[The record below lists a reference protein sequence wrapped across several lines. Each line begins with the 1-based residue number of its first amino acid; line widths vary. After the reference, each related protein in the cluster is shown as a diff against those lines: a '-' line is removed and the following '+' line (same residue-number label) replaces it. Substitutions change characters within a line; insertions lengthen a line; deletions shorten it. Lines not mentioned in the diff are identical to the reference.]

1 MFHERNYLPARRDVC
16 GADLAGSRYDPVGSK
31 IQGNRDRAQQGQ
43 KSALGVI
50 DVRPVLGRS
59 AKFTTVRLSS
69 ARVSAAARALSLSE
83 DATQTDRTLPVRW
96 VPAQGTSHLE
106 RRTECSERRTK
117 YSVLRFT
124 VEPLHAGGGGA
135 QHAASPPASDVGY
148 AEF

>member
-1 MFHERNYLPARRDVC
+1 MFHERNHLPARRDVC
-16 GADLAGSRYDPVGSK
+16 GAGSCRQPLRSCGFENTRQPGPRS
-31 IQGNRDRAQQGQ
+31 
-43 KSALGVI
+43 
-50 DVRPVLGRS
+50 RPVLGRS

-69 ARVSAAARALSLSE
+69 ARLSAAARALSLSE